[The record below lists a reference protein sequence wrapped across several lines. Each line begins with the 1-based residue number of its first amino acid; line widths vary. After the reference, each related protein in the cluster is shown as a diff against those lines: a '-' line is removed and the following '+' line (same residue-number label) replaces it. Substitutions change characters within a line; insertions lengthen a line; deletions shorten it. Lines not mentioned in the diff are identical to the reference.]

1 MLMLRKVI
9 VIILLVLC
17 GATAWSQDIP
27 TKDTLVGSFSRLHLV
42 KRNYVIN
49 DVISIT
55 DSLIVDAGA
64 TIRLGDNVTIVCMGA
79 VVFNGAAGNAGRIR
93 VTSRKG
99 QAGSGLVIVAQ
110 NNYPLSIN
118 YTTFDSLVAP
128 LVFQEGW
135 YRPEI
140 NIQNSQFIRNVGTS
154 SVIQVVNPTVP
165 FSDVTPV
172 SNFRLSQ
179 NLFAGNTA
187 AVRFEDLQS
196 EYLKIEVVNNS
207 FVGNRISGYG
217 FYSFSSNVLW
227 GRMDKMQNRFKALI
241 KGNSFAYNYFREIDA
256 DTLIQAGN
264 IGVYGG
270 SDSLAAPGNYLGAD
284 NEADARK
291 SLFDYSTNYNSP
303 KLSILPIEFAP
314 SDTVPA
320 HVYDIVN
327 TSARGSNQAKKM
339 KFLDNRWQLVGDTAS
354 YLTYDYNLR
363 KGLRSFKMI
372 SNRPLV
378 TRLMELHFIY
388 LKDSLQLADSTILAG
403 SYKRDETVKNN
414 ILLTLS
420 VFTDSMFRTRPGYLL
435 VKGLEGQQGE
445 FVPDV
450 VIGYQS
456 FLKYVYSKRDQN
468 VKGRVMSP
476 NDSAI
481 QKLKDPPVITT
492 KYKKKYEIGL
502 VAGNAIYYGTLSN
515 PNLFSND
522 FNSMFGIQF
531 RYNHKKNFS
540 ISFSYL
546 TTTLTGS
553 DKRSG
558 DTAKAARG
566 MSFTTPLTCMSFQF
580 EYDFIDHSSY
590 SSKYRLHPVLA
601 FGLDNM
607 SFNPSAEYLGKTYF
621 LQPLG
626 TGGQNITS
634 TGVPG
639 PDSVHTPYALSS
651 LGAPVTFQL
660 RYYLNQKT
668 IFSVF
673 ATYHLAFTNYLDDVG
688 PDPYPD
694 QAAVRKAAADKGLDA
709 ASQEAAAY
717 FSNPTNKFVRK
728 GQLRSGAADVSD
740 GFFTFGFTL
749 MRHF

>member
-1 MLMLRKVI
+1 MIMLRKILVF
-9 VIILLVLC
+9 ILLVLC

-27 TKDTLVGSFSRLHLV
+27 TKDTLVGSFAKLHLV

-55 DSLIVDAGA
+55 DSLIVDPGA
-64 TIRLGDNVTIVCMGA
+64 TIRLGDNVTVVCMGA
-79 VVFNGAAGNAGRIR
+79 VMFNGAPGNAGRIR

-99 QAGSGLVIVAQ
+99 QTGSGLVIVAQ
-110 NNYPLSIN
+110 NNYPMFIN
-118 YTTFDSLVAP
+118 NTTFDSLVAP
-128 LVFQEGW
+128 IVFQEGW
-135 YRPEI
+135 FRPDVT
-140 NIQNSQFIRNVGTS
+140 IQNSQFIRNVGTS
-154 SVIQVVNPTVP
+154 SVIQVVNPTVF

-172 SNFRLSQ
+172 SNFRVSQ

-241 KGNSFAYNYFREIDA
+241 KGNSFVYNYFREIDA
-256 DTLIQAGN
+256 DTLIQASN
-264 IGVYGG
+264 IGVFGTG
-270 SDSLAAPGNYLGAD
+270 DSLAALGNYLGAD
-284 NEADARK
+284 NEADVRK
-291 SLFDYSTNYNSP
+291 TLFDYSTNYNSP
-303 KLSILPIEFAP
+303 KLSILPIEYAP

-327 TSARGSNQAKKM
+327 TSGRGSTAKQKM
-339 KFLDNRWQLVGDTAS
+339 KFLDNKWQMVGDSAS

-363 KGLRSFKMI
+363 KGLRSFKMV

-388 LKDSLQLADSTILAG
+388 LKDSLQLGDTTILAA

-414 ILLTLS
+414 IILTLS
-420 VFTDSMFRTRPGYLL
+420 VFTDSMFRTRPGYL
-435 VKGLEGQQGE
+435 VVRGLEGQQGE

-450 VIGYQS
+450 LIGYQS

-468 VKGRVMSP
+468 VRGKVMSP
-476 NDSAI
+476 NDSSI
-481 QKLKDPPVITT
+481 QKLKEPPVITM

-515 PNLFSND
+515 PSLFSND
-522 FNSMFGIQF
+522 FNSIFGIQL

-546 TTTLTGS
+546 TTTLTGA

-566 MSFTTPLTCMSFQF
+566 FAFSTPVTCMSFQF
-580 EYDFIDHSSY
+580 EYDFLDHSYY
-590 SSKYRLHPVLA
+590 SSKYRLHPVLG
-601 FGLDNM
+601 FGIDNIG
-607 SFNPSAEYLGKTYF
+607 FKPTGEYLGKTYE

-626 TGGQNITS
+626 TGGQNIPS
-634 TGVPG
+634 TGLPG
-639 PDSVHTPYALSS
+639 ADSVHTPYALSS
-651 LGAPVTFQL
+651 LGAPVTFML

-668 IFSVF
+668 IFSLF

-694 QAAVRKAAADKGLDA
+694 QAKVRASVADPTMA
-709 ASQEAAAY
+709 EAAAY
-717 FSNPTNKFVRK
+717 FSNPTNRFVRK